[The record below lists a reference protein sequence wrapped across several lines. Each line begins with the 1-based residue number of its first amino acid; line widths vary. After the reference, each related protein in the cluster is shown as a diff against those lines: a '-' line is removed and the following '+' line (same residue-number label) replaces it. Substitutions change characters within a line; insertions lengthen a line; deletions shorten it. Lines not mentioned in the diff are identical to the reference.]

1 MQINGSSLS
10 TVFIPK
16 GQGAREPIRPP
27 AIIDAEP
34 ARVHEGRPLFAAA
47 TAVSPF
53 QTALTTAEDEQ
64 QQNFV
69 RLFAERVSDEEL
81 EVSDDEILPRS
92 VQQYVQIAN
101 LTTEPRQR
109 LFDALV

>member
-27 AIIDAEP
+27 VTIDAEP
-34 ARVHEGRPLFAAA
+34 TRARAARTSLAA
-47 TAVSPF
+47 TTEASPF
-53 QTALTTAEDEQ
+53 QTALMTAEDEQ

-69 RLFAERVSDEEL
+69 RLFADAVRNEEL
-81 EVSDDEILPRS
+81 QFNDDEPLPRS

-101 LTTEPRQR
+101 LNTEPQQR

>member
-16 GQGAREPIRPP
+16 GQGARESIRAPV
-27 AIIDAEP
+27 IIDAEP
-34 ARVHEGRPLFAAA
+34 TRASEAQPLFAA
-47 TAVSPF
+47 TTEVSPF
-53 QTALTTAEDEQ
+53 QTALATAEDEQ

-69 RLFAERVSDEEL
+69 RLFADKVSHEEL

-92 VQQYVQIAN
+92 VKQYVQIAN
-101 LTTEPRQR
+101 LTTESQKR